1 MQKIIVALC
10 FSLIYTFLYITEVLA
25 ENKNLFKI
33 ERNKNANVVMYDAR
47 LDLNGNINKKN
58 PVDAYWI
65 LYAKQGQREEIT
77 AFEKKAYGYT
87 VTANDDDDNSYN
99 LVLKAVKDRPMKIV
113 LVNGEYKA
121 EILINNE
128 KAYLSSVY
136 VSASDAL
143 IPKVSYIILTGTK
156 INTGEKVTEKIIE
169 TK

>member
-1 MQKIIVALC
+1 MQKIIVASLC
-10 FSLIYTFLYITEVLA
+10 FGLIYLFLYTTEVLA
-25 ENKNLFKI
+25 ESKNLFKI

-65 LYAKQGQREEIT
+65 LYAKQRQRKEIT
-77 AFEKKAYGYT
+77 SFEKKAYGYT
-87 VTANDDDDNSYN
+87 AIDNGNNSYS

-113 LVNGEYKA
+113 LVNGEPKA
-121 EILINNE
+121 EILINSE

-136 VSASDAL
+136 VSASNAL

-156 INTGEKVTEKIIE
+156 INTGKKITEKIIE

>member
-10 FSLIYTFLYITEVLA
+10 FGLIYSFLYNTEVLA
-25 ENKNLFKI
+25 ESKNLFKI
-33 ERNKNANVVMYDAR
+33 ERNKNANVVMYDTR

-87 VTANDDDDNSYN
+87 VTDNNDNSYS
-99 LVLKAVKDRPMKIV
+99 LVLKAVKDRPMKII
-113 LVNGEYKA
+113 LVNGEHKA

-156 INTGEKVTEKIIE
+156 INTGEKVTEKIIK

>member
-77 AFEKKAYGYT
+77 AFEKKAYGYN
-87 VTANDDDDNSYN
+87 VTDDDDNSYN

-128 KAYLSSVY
+128 KAYLSSVC

-156 INTGEKVTEKIIE
+156 INTGKKVTEKIIE

>member
-10 FSLIYTFLYITEVLA
+10 FGLIYSFLYSTEVLT
-25 ENKNLFKI
+25 ESKNLFKI

-87 VTANDDDDNSYN
+87 TTDNGNNSYS
-99 LVLKAVKDRPMKIV
+99 LVLKAVKDRSMKIV
-113 LVNGEYKA
+113 LVNGVPKA

-128 KAYLSSVY
+128 KSYLLSVY
-136 VSASDAL
+136 VSVRDVL

-156 INTGEKVTEKIIE
+156 INTGKKITEKIIE